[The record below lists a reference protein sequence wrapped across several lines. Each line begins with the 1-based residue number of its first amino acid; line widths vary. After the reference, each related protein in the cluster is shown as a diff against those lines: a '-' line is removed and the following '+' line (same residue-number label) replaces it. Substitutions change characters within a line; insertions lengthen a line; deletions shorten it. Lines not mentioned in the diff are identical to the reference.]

1 MLERI
6 KPGPSERKRLQEVSV
21 ALISR
26 IEKLAEGCGLEL
38 KAMLVGS
45 AARGTWLAGDH
56 DLDVFLGVGVEDDL
70 EKALEL
76 ARRISP
82 DHREK
87 YAEHP
92 YIQARIDGFEV
103 DLVPCYLVDDAAHLR
118 SAVDRTPFHNRY
130 VKQRIAGLEDEV
142 LLLKQFM
149 KGSGVY
155 GSELRVG
162 GFSGYLAELL
172 VLCYG
177 SFAAVIEAA
186 SLWKPGLK
194 LDLEGRG
201 RVEQADPLVVVDPV
215 DPGRN
220 VAAALTLNRM
230 LQFALAA
237 RTFMARPHIEFFF
250 ANPPAP
256 LSDREI
262 EALMEERGTLPL
274 LIEFAAPDVV
284 EDVLYPQL
292 RKAESSVNALLERK
306 GFSILRSDVISY
318 SNRAALLLEMEVWR
332 LSRACRREGPPVWQA
347 DHISRFLAAHP
358 KTLSGPYVKD
368 GRLVVEE
375 ERRYAQAADLLAA
388 ELASLSLGRHISAS
402 IRSGYKIYAGKE
414 LLAIKDDGYRIF
426 LAEYFQARC
435 IRPDAA

>member
-26 IEKLAEGCGLEL
+26 IESMAEGCGLEL

-103 DLVPCYLVDDAAHLR
+103 DLVPCYLVDDASHLR

-149 KGSGVY
+149 KGGGVY

-237 RTFMARPHIEFFF
+237 RTFMARPDIEFFF

>member
-1 MLERI
+1 VLERI

-26 IEKLAEGCGLEL
+26 IESMAEGCGLEL

-103 DLVPCYLVDDAAHLR
+103 DLVPCYLVDDASHLR

-237 RTFMARPHIEFFF
+237 RTFMARPDIEFFF

>member
-26 IEKLAEGCGLEL
+26 IESMAEGCGLEL

-103 DLVPCYLVDDAAHLR
+103 DLVPCYLVDDASHLR

-130 VKQRIAGLEDEV
+130 VKLRIAGLEDEV

-237 RTFMARPHIEFFF
+237 RTFMARPDIEFFF

-292 RKAESSVNALLERK
+292 RKAESAVKALLERK

-318 SNRAALLLEMEVWR
+318 GNRAALLLEMEVWR
-332 LSRACRREGPPVWQA
+332 LSPACRREGPPVWQA

-358 KTLSGPYVKD
+358 KILSGPYIKD
-368 GRLVVEE
+368 GRMVVEE

-402 IRSGYKIYAGKE
+402 IRSGYKIYAGVE

-426 LAEYFQARC
+426 LVEYFQARC

>member
-237 RTFMARPHIEFFF
+237 RTFMARPDIEFFF

>member
-6 KPGPSERKRLQEVSV
+6 KPGPSERKRLQEVSA

-26 IEKLAEGCGLEL
+26 IESMAEGCGLEL

-103 DLVPCYLVDDAAHLR
+103 DLVPCYLVDDASHLR

-237 RTFMARPHIEFFF
+237 RTFMARPDIEFFF

>member
-6 KPGPSERKRLQEVSV
+6 KPGPSERKRLQELSA

-26 IEKLAEGCGLEL
+26 IESMAEECSLNL

-70 EKALEL
+70 EKALKL

-92 YIQARIDGFEV
+92 YVQARIDGFEV

-130 VKQRIAGLEDEV
+130 VGQRIAGLEDEV

-155 GSELRVG
+155 GSELKVG

-186 SLWKPGLK
+186 SLWKPGLR
-194 LDLEGRG
+194 LDLEGQG
-201 RVEQADPLVVVDPV
+201 RVEQGDPLVMVDPV

-220 VAAALTLNRM
+220 VAAALTLDKM
-230 LQFALAA
+230 LQFAVAA
-237 RTFMARPHIEFFF
+237 RSFMARPDPDFFF
-250 ANPPAP
+250 ANPPVP

-262 EALMEERGTLPL
+262 EAILEERETLPL
-274 LIEFAAPDVV
+274 LIDFVAPDVV

-292 RKAESSVNALLERK
+292 RKAESSVRALLERK
-306 GFSILRSDVISY
+306 GYTILRSDVTSY
-318 SNRAALLLEMEVWR
+318 ADRAALFLEMEVWQ

-347 DHISRFLAAHP
+347 DHFTRFLAAHP
-358 KTLSGPYVKD
+358 NVLSGPYIKE
-368 GRLVVEE
+368 GRVMVEE
-375 ERRYAQAADLLAA
+375 KRSHSRAVDLLTA
-388 ELASLSLGRHISAS
+388 ELPRLSLGRHLSAS
-402 IRSGYKIYAGKE
+402 IRCGYKIYAGRE
-414 LLAIKDDGYRIF
+414 LLAIKDEGYRVF
-426 LAEYFQARC
+426 LAEYFRARYR
-435 IRPDAA
+435 IA

>member
-1 MLERI
+1 MLAQI
-6 KPGPSERKRLQEVSV
+6 KPSAAEKKRLQDASA

-26 IEKLAEGCGLEL
+26 IEKLAEGCGLNL
-38 KAMLVGS
+38 KVMLVGS
-45 AARGTWLAGDH
+45 AARDTWLAGDY

-70 EKALEL
+70 EKALKL

-92 YIQARIDGFEV
+92 YVQARIDGFEV

-149 KGSGVY
+149 KGTGVY
-155 GSELRVG
+155 GSELKVG

-186 SLWKPGLK
+186 SLWKPGLR

-201 RVEQADPLVVVDPV
+201 RVEQADPLVMVDPV

-237 RTFMARPHIEFFF
+237 RTFMTRPDLEFFF
-250 ANPPAP
+250 SNPPAP

-292 RKAESSVNALLERK
+292 RKAESSVKALLERK

-318 SNRAALLLEMEVWR
+318 GNRAALLLEMEVWR
-332 LSRACRREGPPVWQA
+332 LSPACRREGPPVWQA
-347 DHISRFLAAHP
+347 DHITRFLAAHSQI
-358 KTLSGPYVKD
+358 LSGPYIKD
-368 GRLVVEE
+368 GRVVVEE
-375 ERRYAQAADLLAA
+375 KRRYAQAADLLTA
-388 ELASLSLGRHISAS
+388 ELDRLSLGRHISAS

-426 LAEYFQARC
+426 LAEYYRARC
-435 IRPDAA
+435 IRPDAT